1 MAEDHGASTIQE
13 LEVHQWTEGLENWK
27 NNPDGS
33 LDVVEAVE
41 VVEAAVVVLVVAA
54 VVVAATTRRRDSWAC
69 RSCSPSC
76 QAAVACA
83 CAAAVADLGNCNHSH
98 PKFVVVVAVV
108 AWAGRI
114 AFGGCTEAFL

>member
-1 MAEDHGASTIQE
+1 MDAA
-13 LEVHQWTEGLENWK
+13 
-27 NNPDGS
+27 
-33 LDVVEAVE
+33 EAVE

-54 VVVAATTRRRDSWAC
+54 VVVAATTRRRDSWTC
-69 RSCSPSC
+69 RSCSPSS

-83 CAAAVADLGNCNHSH
+83 CAAAADLGNCSHSH
-98 PKFVVVVAVV
+98 PKFVVVFAVV

>member
-1 MAEDHGASTIQE
+1 M
-13 LEVHQWTEGLENWK
+13 
-27 NNPDGS
+27 
-33 LDVVEAVE
+33 DVVEAVE
-41 VVEAAVVVLVVAA
+41 VVEAAVVVLVVV
-54 VVVAATTRRRDSWAC
+54 VVVAAATTQRRGSWTS

-76 QAAVACA
+76 QAVACA
-83 CAAAVADLGNCNHSH
+83 WGAAVADRGNCSHSH